1 MYAEVIVDISH
12 EKLDR
17 PFTYKIPKSLEGIVE
32 EGTNVEIPFGV
43 GNKVINGIV
52 IRIKDSNDYDPYK
65 TKELI
70 GIAKG
75 SVKADTNLIKLAT
88 FNYMTSFNSQLSTLN
103 YYITPVM
110 FVFCPSELDVAQG
123 VV

>member
-32 EGTNVEIPFGV
+32 EGTNVEIPFGA

-52 IRIKDSNDYDPYK
+52 IRIKDSNDYDPDK

-75 SVKADTNLIKLAT
+75 SVKADTNLINADKCVKDRNA
-88 FNYMTSFNSQLSTLN
+88 
-103 YYITPVM
+103 
-110 FVFCPSELDVAQG
+110 C
-123 VV
+123 